1 MMKISYRPTSPNPQE
16 SKANFFSWRPVIR
29 TPRQRSSE
37 QKNYL
42 GACNAGP
49 SDNTIA
55 NRPPESLNLFKP
67 FVDSKQSPLRPASP
81 GGEAPLVA
89 FQRVVGAPAPA
100 AATAAAVA
108 ATSAAAERNSK
119 NTRISPKYRPFLDAW
134 DKGFGFNSREEPC
147 GVWLQVTEGKLP
159 PELRGTFFRNGP
171 GRFSRGPDVHGHP
184 YDGDGLVASVA
195 FPGDGRAFFRSAAV
209 RTLEHEA
216 EDLAGRLLF
225 RGAISSRGRG
235 GLLGNVGNLTL
246 RNAANAGVALQGG
259 KLLALYPG
267 GLPYALD
274 PTTLATHGVYSLG
287 GALVPGVPL
296 SLGSAAADRALGR
309 LNRML
314 GFNDRLPPAL
324 AALGG
329 DACCARP
336 RMCGVSGRRVFWSHR
351 TLLAGMPVTTV
362 PVAAA
367 GTENEGTRT
376 GDAERSR
383 GVPQGRGR
391 GRKPANG
398 QREEA
403 GAEDFDALAW
413 IGSAVR
419 WLRRQPQE
427 RFDTEITFWEVDP
440 DEDLDPHMAPA
451 QRLQQWQQQQRPQ
464 GQRDYGAGLE
474 DGEVVRISR
483 DWLLEREREKQ
494 GGRRRSLRYQLPGF
508 AAATNHDIALT
519 PNYYL
524 LLQPPVHPEV
534 LPYLLGESGPVSCL
548 RWREEEPAVLHVI
561 PRPGSEAE
569 RRGEHSVQLPLRP
582 AVCVLHHVNAF
593 EGSQP
598 GTLVLDSVAYDS
610 LPAVGAQ
617 PLPEQVARAVVPDA
631 GCRPRLQRVV
641 VDLPSATASRCPVP
655 GGPLHPLDATAGPD
669 RHLELPT
676 FNTAYT
682 GRKYRYVY
690 GCSVLFE
697 DASCGLVKADMETQQ
712 AQRWAPGPGY
722 ICLEPCFVP
731 RLPVGLGPEA
741 TAAAAVGKAGRRP
754 TRYSTPHQEHP
765 DAGLP
770 PPSVAQRQLAE
781 DDGWVLV
788 YGFDSNSQRSEL
800 LVFDAWA
807 IMAGPV
813 ARLALPSPLPHG
825 LYGTW
830 TDEYFGP
837 VRQ

>member
-1 MMKISYRPTSPNPQE
+1 MKISNRQTSRIPTE
-16 SKANFFSWRPVIR
+16 LKADSFYWRSIIR
-29 TPRQRSSE
+29 TPRQRSSAR
-37 QKNYL
+37 KNYH

-49 SDNTIA
+49 SDSTVA
-55 NRPPESLNLFKP
+55 TRPLESQKLPKP
-67 FVDSKQSPLRPASP
+67 SIDDKQSVLLPPSL
-81 GGEAPLVA
+81 GGKAPSVA

-108 ATSAAAERNSK
+108 ATVAAAESSSK
-119 NTRISPKYRPFLDAW
+119 NTRVSPKYRPFLDAW
-134 DKGFGFNSREEPC
+134 DKGFGFNAREEPF

-195 FPGDGRAFFRSAAV
+195 FPGDGRAFFRSAFV
-209 RTLEHEA
+209 RTLEHNA

-225 RGAISSRGRG
+225 RGAMSSRGRG
-235 GLLGNVGNLTL
+235 GLLGNVGNLAL

-274 PTTLATHGVYSLG
+274 PATLATHGSDSLG
-287 GALVPGVPL
+287 GALSPGVPL
-296 SLGSAAADRALGR
+296 SLGSAAADRALGH

-314 GFNDRLPPAL
+314 GFNDRLPPAH

-329 DACCARP
+329 EACCARP
-336 RMCGVSGRRVFWSHR
+336 RMCGVTGRRVFWTHR
-351 TLLAGMPVTTV
+351 TLMAGMPVAIA
-362 PVAAA
+362 PAAAA
-367 GTENEGTRT
+367 GTGAEGTGTR
-376 GDAERSR
+376 DAGLSGGGRE
-383 GVPQGRGR
+383 GRGAR
-391 GRKPANG
+391 AGTAETG
-398 QREEA
+398 QKEE
-403 GAEDFDALAW
+403 GAENFDALAW
-413 IGSAVR
+413 FGSAVR
-419 WLRRQPQE
+419 WLRRPPQE
-427 RFDTEITFWEVDP
+427 RFDTDIVFWEVEP
-440 DEDLDPHMAPA
+440 DEDLDLHMAPE
-451 QRLQQWQQQQRPQ
+451 QRRQHELPPQQQI
-464 GQRDYGAGLE
+464 DSGAGLKDDE
-474 DGEVVRISR
+474 EFQMPR
-483 DWLLEREREKQ
+483 DLLREREREKQ
-494 GGRRRSLRYQLPGF
+494 RGRLRSLRYRLPGF
-508 AAATNHDIALT
+508 AAATSHDIGLT

-548 RWREEEPAVLHVI
+548 RWREGEAAVLHVI
-561 PRPGSEAE
+561 PRPGSDAD
-569 RRGEHSVQLPLRP
+569 RRGERPVRVPLRP

-593 EGSQP
+593 EGP
-598 GTLVLDSVAYDS
+598 RTGTLVLDSVAYDS

-617 PLPEQVARAVVPDA
+617 PLQEQVARAVAPDV
-631 GCRPRLQRVV
+631 GCRPRLQRLV
-641 VDLPSATASRCPVP
+641 VDLAAATASRLPVP
-655 GGPLHPLDATAGPD
+655 GSSLQPSDAAGVTD

-697 DASCGLVKADMETQQ
+697 DASCGVVKADLETQQ

-722 ICLEPCFVP
+722 LCLEPCFVP
-731 RLPVGLGPEA
+731 RLPVGPEGPAVA
-741 TAAAAVGKAGRRP
+741 TAECKPGRRP
-754 TRYSTPHQEHP
+754 TRYSTPHKEDP
-765 DAGLP
+765 DEVSP
-770 PPSVAQRQLAE
+770 PLSVVQRQLAE
-781 DDGWVLV
+781 DDGWLLV
-788 YGFDSNSQRSEL
+788 YGFDSNFQRSEL

-830 TDEYFGP
+830 TDEFFGP
-837 VRQ
+837 RQ

>member
-1 MMKISYRPTSPNPQE
+1 MKISYRQTSRIPPE
-16 SKANFFSWRPVIR
+16 CKAHSFYWRSVVR
-29 TPRQRSSE
+29 TQRQRSFE
-37 QKNYL
+37 RKNWH

-49 SDNTIA
+49 VATRPSESQKLLISSTDDKQIA
-55 NRPPESLNLFKP
+55 LRPPSL
-67 FVDSKQSPLRPASP
+67 
-81 GGEAPLVA
+81 GGKAPSVA
-89 FQRVVGAPAPA
+89 FQRVAGAPAPA

-108 ATSAAAERNSK
+108 ATVSAAENSSK
-119 NTRISPKYRPFLDAW
+119 NTRASPKYRPFLDAW
-134 DKGFGFNSREEPC
+134 EKGFGFNAREMPL
-147 GVWLQVTEGKLP
+147 GVWLEVAEGKLP
-159 PELRGTFFRNGP
+159 TELRGTFFRNGP

-195 FPGDGRAFFRSAAV
+195 FPGDGRAFFRSAFV
-209 RTLEHEA
+209 RTLEHDA
-216 EDLAGRLLF
+216 EDLAGRMLF
-225 RGAISSRGRG
+225 RGAISSPGRG

-246 RNAANAGVALQGG
+246 RNAANAGVALQGD

-274 PTTLATHGVYSLG
+274 PATLATHGSDSLG
-287 GALVPGVPL
+287 GTLSPGVPL

-314 GFNDRLPPAL
+314 GFNDRLPATH

-329 DACCARP
+329 DACSARP
-336 RMCGVSGRRVFWSHR
+336 RTCGVTGRRVFWSHR

-362 PVAAA
+362 SAAVGGT
-367 GTENEGTRT
+367 GTEGTGTRHA
-376 GDAERSR
+376 GLSGGGPRRKGMR
-383 GVPQGRGR
+383 GG
-391 GRKPANG
+391 PADR
-398 QREEA
+398 QEEHEE
-403 GAEDFDALAW
+403 GAENFDALTW
-413 IGSAVR
+413 LGSAVR
-419 WLRRQPQE
+419 WLRRRPQE
-427 RFDTEITFWEVDP
+427 RFDTHIRFWEVEP
-440 DEDLDPHMAPA
+440 DEDLDLHMAPE
-451 QRLQQWQQQQRPQ
+451 QRRQQGQQHELPPQQ
-464 GQRDYGAGLE
+464 QRDYGSGHPQDDE
-474 DGEVVRISR
+474 DVKVPP
-483 DWLLEREREKQ
+483 DLLREREREKQ
-494 GGRRRSLRYQLPGF
+494 RGWPRSLRYRLPGF
-508 AAATNHDIALT
+508 AAATSHDIGLT

-548 RWREEEPAVLHVI
+548 RWREGESAVLHVI
-561 PRPGSEAE
+561 PRPGSDAE
-569 RRGEHSVQLPLRP
+569 RRGERPVQVPLRP

-593 EGSQP
+593 EGTQT

-617 PLPEQVARAVVPDA
+617 PLQEQVARAVAPDV
-631 GCRPRLQRVV
+631 GCRPRLQRLV
-641 VDLPSATASRCPVP
+641 VDLAAATASRLPVP
-655 GGPLHPLDATAGPD
+655 GGSLQPMDTTADTD

-697 DASCGLVKADMETQQ
+697 DASCGVVKADMETQQ

-731 RLPVGLGPEA
+731 RLPVGPEGP
-741 TAAAAVGKAGRRP
+741 AAVTAERKPGRRP
-754 TRYSTPHQEHP
+754 TRYSTPHKEHP
-765 DAGLP
+765 DEESP
-770 PPSVAQRQLAE
+770 PPSVVQRQLAE
-781 DDGWVLV
+781 DDGWLLV
-788 YGFDSNSQRSEL
+788 YGFDSASRRSEL

-830 TDEYFGP
+830 TDKFFGP
-837 VRQ
+837 RQ